1 MSDPEARRLAAL
13 ALAEDASDEAPKS
26 IAQALAD
33 SDWRVRKEAAQSA
46 ATSPRR
52 ADVLRELLA
61 ALGDR
66 NDVGLRNSA
75 VEALVAIGP
84 DAVPTAIAALRTLDA
99 DGRKLAVEVLGGVPD
114 ARGAEALATALSDED
129 PNVRQSAAEALGTS
143 AMGGEEARKIAVKA
157 LKSVLPR
164 AEPMMKLATL
174 GALSRIGVPHDWNVL
189 APLTLDPML
198 RTEALAAA
206 AKCGDPSAGIA
217 LVEALFDANVAHA
230 RTALVALAEWI
241 ESAMRQA
248 LPIGD
253 VAARLQSKQ
262 AGERAR
268 ELAEADPQSRGAAL
282 TVLALLGDAEAAP
295 AIVRGLLDPMLSRS
309 AETAVSLLGAAAL
322 PALLAVGEREPPSRH
337 AALLLVVPTLTSR
350 LDDRAITVVRATLG
364 HESDDVAA
372 AAAQVLGALGD
383 GEDIERLA
391 ILASSANDTRGR
403 APLSAALAIEQ
414 LAERHREDALAAF
427 GRLSNDPTKTVA
439 GCVLLTALRGS
450 PPSSTEYLQRALG
463 SGDPR
468 TRRAAI
474 EAFAA
479 IGGKDTRS
487 VAHAVATALAD
498 EDRDVQLAAIR
509 ALGTLRHP
517 EPLVVLIDS
526 VSDAEIVAAAASA
539 LSDADGERALEVCTR
554 LVTRE
559 DPAIASAAVA
569 ALGRLGERAEAGL
582 ARALDHA
589 SDEVVK
595 LALSELGRVPTP
607 SALARIGNALD
618 HASWE
623 VRRVAAE
630 VLGSEGSD
638 DAIAFLRARLERESD
653 ATVRE
658 AIMLALAG
666 PSYIPA
672 SGDPGSGA
680 ESA

>member
-1 MSDPEARRLAAL
+1 MTAGRGRGATVDDPEARRLAA
-13 ALAEDASDEAPKS
+13 
-26 IAQALAD
+26 QALAD
-33 SDWRVRKEAAQSA
+33 DTSDDAAALIARALADTDWRVRKEAAQSA
-46 ATSPRR
+46 ALSPRR
-52 ADVLRELLA
+52 AEVLRELLA
-61 ALGDR
+61 GLGDR
-66 NDVGLRNSA
+66 DNVGFRNSA

-114 ARGAEALATALSDED
+114 ARGAEALASALSDED

-143 AMGGEEARKIAVKA
+143 SMGGDEARKIAVKA

-174 GALSRIGVPHDWNVL
+174 GALSRIGVPHDWKIL
-189 APLTLDPML
+189 EPLTQDPML
-198 RTEALAAA
+198 RSEALAAA
-206 AKCGDPSAGIA
+206 AKCADPSAGVA
-217 LVEALFDANVAHA
+217 LVDALFDANMAHA
-230 RTALVALAEWI
+230 RTALGALAEWI

-253 VAARLQSKQ
+253 VAARLQSKL
-262 AGERAR
+262 AGDRAR
-268 ELAEADPQSRGAAL
+268 EIADGDPQSRGPAL

-295 AIVRGLLDPMLSRS
+295 AIVRGLLDPMLARS

-391 ILASSANDTRGR
+391 ILASSDRGR

-414 LAERHREDALAAF
+414 LAQRHPEEALAAF
-427 GRLSNDPTKTVA
+427 GRLSNDPAKTVA
-439 GCVLLTALRGS
+439 GCVLLTALRGT
-450 PPSSTEYLQRALG
+450 PPASTEYLRRAV
-463 SGDPR
+463 GDGEAR
-468 TRRAAI
+468 ARRAAI

-479 IGGKDTRS
+479 IGGQDARET
-487 VAHAVATALAD
+487 VATALAD

-509 ALGTLRHP
+509 ALGVLRHA
-517 EPLVVLIDS
+517 EPLSVLIDS
-526 VSDAEIVAAAASA
+526 SSDAEIVAAAASA
-539 LSDADGERALEVCTR
+539 LSEADGERALEVCAR
-554 LVTRE
+554 LAMRE
-559 DPAIASAAVA
+559 DPAIASAAVT
-569 ALGRLGERAEAGL
+569 ALGRLGERAESGL
-582 ARALDHA
+582 ARALDHT

-595 LALSELGRVPTP
+595 LALSELGRAPSP
-607 SALARIGNALD
+607 SALKRIGQSLD

-630 VLGSEGSD
+630 VLGAEGSE
-638 DAIAFLRARLERESD
+638 DALALLRARLERESD

-658 AIMLALAG
+658 AIMMSLAG
-666 PSYIPA
+666 PF
-672 SGDPGSGA
+672 SGGA

>member
-1 MSDPEARRLAAL
+1 VTAGRGRGATVDDPEARRLAA
-13 ALAEDASDEAPKS
+13 
-26 IAQALAD
+26 QALAD
-33 SDWRVRKEAAQSA
+33 DTSDDAAALIARSLADTDWRVRKEAAQSA
-46 ATSPRR
+46 ALSPPREE
-52 ADVLRELLA
+52 VLRELLA
-61 ALGDR
+61 GLGDR
-66 NDVGLRNSA
+66 DNVGFRNSA

-114 ARGAEALATALSDED
+114 ARGAEALASALSDED

-143 AMGGEEARKIAVKA
+143 SMGGDEARKIAVKA

-174 GALSRIGVPHDWNVL
+174 GALSRIGVPHDWKIL
-189 APLTLDPML
+189 EPLTQDPML
-198 RTEALAAA
+198 RSEALAAA
-206 AKCGDPSAGIA
+206 AKCADPSAGVA
-217 LVEALFDANVAHA
+217 LVDALFDANMAHA
-230 RTALVALAEWI
+230 RTALGALAEWI

-253 VAARLQSKQ
+253 VAARLQSKL
-262 AGERAR
+262 AGDRAR
-268 ELAEADPQSRGAAL
+268 EIADGDPQSRGPAL

-295 AIVRGLLDPMLSRS
+295 AIVRGLLDPMLARS

-391 ILASSANDTRGR
+391 ILASSDRGR

-414 LAERHREDALAAF
+414 LAQRHPEEALAAF
-427 GRLSNDPTKTVA
+427 GRLSNDPAKTVA
-439 GCVLLTALRGS
+439 GCVLLTALRGT
-450 PPSSTEYLQRALG
+450 PPASTEYLRRALG
-463 SGDPR
+463 DGEAR
-468 TRRAAI
+468 ARRAAI

-479 IGGKDTRS
+479 IGGQDARET
-487 VAHAVATALAD
+487 VATALAD

-509 ALGTLRHP
+509 ALGVLRHA
-517 EPLVVLIDS
+517 EPLSALIDS
-526 VSDAEIVAAAASA
+526 SSDAEIVAAAASA
-539 LSDADGERALEVCTR
+539 LSEADGERALEVCAR
-554 LVTRE
+554 LAMRE
-559 DPAIASAAVA
+559 DPAIASAAVT
-569 ALGRLGERAEAGL
+569 ALGRLGERAESGL
-582 ARALDHA
+582 ARALDHT

-595 LALSELGRVPTP
+595 LALSELGRAPSP
-607 SALARIGNALD
+607 SALKRIGQSLD

-630 VLGSEGSD
+630 VLGAEGSE
-638 DAIAFLRARLERESD
+638 DALALLRARLERESD

-658 AIMLALAG
+658 AIMMSLAG
-666 PSYIPA
+666 PF
-672 SGDPGSGA
+672 SGGA

>member
-1 MSDPEARRLAAL
+1 LSDPETRRLA
-13 ALAEDASDEAPKS
+13 
-26 IAQALAD
+26 AQALAD
-33 SDWRVRKEAAQSA
+33 DDSDGAAVLLARALADSNWRVRKEAAQSA
-46 ATSPRR
+46 ALSPRR
-52 ADVLRELLA
+52 TEVLRELLA
-61 ALGDR
+61 GLGDR
-66 NDVGLRNSA
+66 DNVGFRNSA

-99 DGRKLAVEVLGGVPD
+99 DGKKLAVEVLGGVPD
-114 ARGAEALATALSDED
+114 ARGAEALATALTDED
-129 PNVRQSAAEALGTS
+129 PNVRQAAAEALGTS

-164 AEPMMKLATL
+164 AEPLMKLATL
-174 GALSRIGVPHDWNVL
+174 GALSRIGVPHEWSVL
-189 APLTLDPML
+189 APLTRDPML

-206 AKCGDPSAGIA
+206 AKCADPAAGVA
-217 LVEALFDANVAHA
+217 LVDALFDANVAHA
-230 RTALVALAEWI
+230 RVALAALAEWI
-241 ESAMRQA
+241 ETAMRQA

-262 AGERAR
+262 AGDRAR
-268 ELAEADPQSRGAAL
+268 ELAEADQASRGASL

-295 AIVRGLLDPMLSRS
+295 AIVRGLLDPMLARS
-309 AETAVSLLGAAAL
+309 AETAVTLLGAAAL

-337 AALLLVVPTLTSR
+337 AALLLVVPTLSSR

-391 ILASSANDTRGR
+391 ILASSDRGR

-414 LAERHREDALAAF
+414 LAQRHPEDALAAF
-427 GRLSNDPTKTVA
+427 GRLSNDATKTVA
-439 GCVLLTALRGS
+439 GCVLLTALRGT
-450 PPSSTEYLQRALG
+450 PPSSTEYLKRALG
-463 SGDPR
+463 AGEAR
-468 TRRAAI
+468 VRRAAI

-479 IGGKDTRS
+479 IGGQAARET
-487 VAHAVATALAD
+487 VATALAD

-509 ALGTLRHP
+509 ALGTLRHA
-517 EPLVVLIDS
+517 EPLSVLIDS
-526 VSDAEIVAAAASA
+526 LSDAEIVAAAASA
-539 LSDADGERALEVCTR
+539 LSEADGERALEVCGR

-559 DPAIASAAVA
+559 DPAIASAAVT

-595 LALSELGRVPTP
+595 LALSELGRAP
-607 SALARIGNALD
+607 SPKALARIGQSLE

-630 VLGSEGSD
+630 VLGAEGSE
-638 DAIAFLRARLERESD
+638 DAIALLRARLERESD

-658 AIMLALAG
+658 AIMMALAG
-666 PSYIPA
+666 PF
-672 SGDPGSGA
+672 SGGV